1 MNIEVICWKFASES
15 ASAKGK
21 IVRRIAFRRIL
32 NVMIRKTRKQISK
45 KEVLKLGGNREA
57 DLGIVDD
64 R

>member
-15 ASAKGK
+15 ASARGK

-32 NVMIRKTRKQISK
+32 IVTIRKTRKQISNN
-45 KEVLKLGGNREA
+45 EVLKSGGNRE
-57 DLGIVDD
+57 DVLGIVDD